1 MPISSPRYFA
11 LVPAAGSGSRFGAER
26 LKQYLPLAGKPL
38 IAHTLRALCAVEE
51 IERVFV
57 VLSADDAEWAT
68 HDWSFLGTR
77 VVPLICGDDT
87 RALSVV
93 NGLRAMAGE
102 VAEDD
107 WVLVHDAA
115 RPCISPPQIKRLISE
130 LEDDE
135 VGGLLAI
142 PLADT
147 LKRADREGRVR
158 ETVPRETLW
167 RAQTPQMFRY
177 GVLRNALASASE
189 VTDEAGAVEA
199 AGLKPKLVQGDLTNL
214 KVTWP
219 MDLQMAEYVLFS
231 RLEWENTEK

>member
-1 MPISSPRYFA
+1 MPISRPRYFA

-57 VLSADDAEWAT
+57 VLSADDVEWAT
-68 HDWSFLGTR
+68 HDWSFLGAR

-102 VAEDD
+102 VAEND

-115 RPCISPPQIKRLISE
+115 RPCISPPQINRLICE

-147 LKRADREGRVR
+147 LKRADQEGRIR

>member
-1 MPISSPRYFA
+1 MSISKPRYFA
-11 LVPAAGSGSRFGAER
+11 LVPAAGSGSRFGAGR

-57 VLSADDAEWAT
+57 VLSADDTEWAT

-77 VVPLICGDDT
+77 VVPLICGDET
-87 RALSVV
+87 RAASVI

-115 RPCISPPQIKRLISE
+115 RPCITPQQIQRLITE
-130 LEDDE
+130 LKEDE

-147 LKRADREGRVR
+147 LKRAGPHQRVS

-167 RAQTPQMFRY
+167 RAQTPQMFRH
-177 GVLRNALASASE
+177 GVLRSALASIGE
-189 VTDEAGAVEA
+189 VTDEAGAIEA
-199 AGLKPKLVQGDLTNL
+199 AGLQPKLIEGDLTNL

-219 MDLQMAEYVLFS
+219 MDLRMAEYVLFS
-231 RLEWENTEK
+231 RLEWEGVEK

>member
-1 MPISSPRYFA
+1 MPISRPRYFA

-68 HDWSFLGTR
+68 HDWSFLGAR

-102 VAEDD
+102 VAEND

-147 LKRADREGRVR
+147 LKRADQEGRVR

-177 GVLRNALASASE
+177 GVLRNALASTSE